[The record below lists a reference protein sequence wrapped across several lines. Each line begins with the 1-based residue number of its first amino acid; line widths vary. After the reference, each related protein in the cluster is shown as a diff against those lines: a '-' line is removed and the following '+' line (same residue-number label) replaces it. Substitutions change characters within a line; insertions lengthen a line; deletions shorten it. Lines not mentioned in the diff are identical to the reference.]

1 MGTIKIDGNLTIQNY
16 NDQSGSSLAV
26 AMPGGI
32 VQQNMQSDYAGH
44 EYDSHADHGKD
55 SEPLIFLNSARGTKI
70 NLYRVIMAMHQLG
83 FFVDK
88 TGHQAKQKDVFKAFG
103 EMLGADFSKYYKDI
117 SEASKK
123 KGDITIFEEL
133 ERAFKEYEE
142 EKINHLEERR

>member
-1 MGTIKIDGNLTIQNY
+1 
-16 NDQSGSSLAV
+16 
-26 AMPGGI
+26 
-32 VQQNMQSDYAGH
+32 
-44 EYDSHADHGKD
+44 
-55 SEPLIFLNSARGTKI
+55 
-70 NLYRVIMAMHQLG
+70 MAMHQLG

-88 TGHQAKQKDVFKAFG
+88 TGHQAKQKGVFKAFG